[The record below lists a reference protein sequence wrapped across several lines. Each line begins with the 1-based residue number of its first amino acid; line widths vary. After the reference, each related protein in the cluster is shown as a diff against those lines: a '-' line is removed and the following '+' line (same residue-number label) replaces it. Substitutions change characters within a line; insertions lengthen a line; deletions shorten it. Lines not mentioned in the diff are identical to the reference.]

1 MIMKDMTAKIGVSYS
16 TNPNSGDAGREMAQ
30 AARGTSG
37 ADKAGLALVFASTE
51 HDSESLLNGV
61 KSVVGSQCIIAG
73 GTSTGVI
80 TKDYLGYEGFHAGIM
95 AVSDEQTEFR
105 TEVVENINCD
115 EYGAGKKLGRRLAYI
130 NSYNDPALLLFYDGI
145 RNPPSKMQLF
155 NEANPILR
163 GMEEELV
170 KMPAMAG
177 VGVLAGMNMK
187 KTEVWD
193 NQKAYRDSL
202 LSLVLHGNI
211 RLDTT
216 IMHGCKPASDY
227 HTITKASGNLVLEVD
242 SRPAIEVAADYMGDS
257 PHYDWKNSMFFITL
271 GVNRG
276 EKYGP
281 FREEDY
287 VNRMVA
293 GVDEVTGAISLVEG
307 DLREGDEFQ
316 FMRRSI
322 ETDIIS
328 GQARHLLD
336 SLEGREPLCALYISC
351 LGRIKK
357 LFGTEKEEAE
367 EIQATIG
374 SRMPLLGMYSGVEI
388 ARVREK
394 VMPLDWTGVLCIF
407 SRGANKPV

>member
-1 MIMKDMTAKIGVSYS
+1 MKDMTAKIGVSYS
-16 TNPNSGDAGREMAQ
+16 TNPNSGDAGREMAKD
-30 AARGTSG
+30 AMRSSG
-37 ADKAGLALVFASTE
+37 AYKAGLALVFASTE

-61 KSVVGSQCIIAG
+61 KSVVGTKCIIAG

-80 TKDYLGYEGFHAGIM
+80 TNDYLGYEGFHAGIM
-95 AVSDEQTEFR
+95 VVSDEQTEFR

-115 EYGAGKKLGRRLAYI
+115 EYNAGKKLGRRLTFL
-130 NSYNDPALLLFYDGI
+130 NSVDNPALLLIYDGI
-145 RNPPSKMQLF
+145 RNPPTKMNLF
-155 NEANPILR
+155 NEATPILR
-163 GMEEELV
+163 GMEEELG
-170 KMPAMAG
+170 KLPPMAG
-177 VGVLAGMNMK
+177 VGVLVGMNMK

-202 LSLVLHGNI
+202 LSLVLNGSI

-242 SRPAIEVAADYMGDS
+242 NRPALEVAADYMGNTTQ
-257 PHYDWKNSMFFITL
+257 YDWKNSMFFITL

-281 FREEDY
+281 FREEEY
-287 VNRMVA
+287 VNRMVT
-293 GVDEVTGAISLVEG
+293 GVDRETGAISLVEG

-322 ETDIIS
+322 ETDMIS
-328 GQARHLLD
+328 VQAGQLLD
-336 SLEGREPLCALYISC
+336 SLRGRVPLFALYISC
-351 LGRIKK
+351 LGRVKK

-374 SRMPLLGMYSGVEI
+374 SRMPLLGIYSGVEI
-388 ARVREK
+388 AKVKEK
-394 VMPLDWTGVLCIF
+394 VMPLDWTGVLCVF
-407 SRGANKPV
+407 SRGENKPA

>member
-1 MIMKDMTAKIGVSYS
+1 MSTKIGVSFS
-16 TNPNSGDAGREMAQ
+16 TSPGSGDAGREMAQ
-30 AARGTSG
+30 EALRNAGTDS
-37 ADKAGLALVFASTE
+37 AGLALVFASTE
-51 HDSESLLNGV
+51 HDSESLLRGV
-61 KSVVGSQCIIAG
+61 KSIVGNKCIIAG

-80 TKDYLGYEGFHAGIM
+80 TNDYLGYEGFHAGIM
-95 AVSDEQTEFR
+95 VVSDPDISYT

-115 EYGAGKKLGRRLAYI
+115 EYRAGKEMGRRLAFLKNYE
-130 NSYNDPALLLFYDGI
+130 DPALLLIYDGI
-145 RNPPSKMQLF
+145 RNQPTKMNLF
-155 NEANPILR
+155 NEATPILR
-163 GMEEELV
+163 GMEEELG

-177 VGVLAGMNMK
+177 AGVLVGMNMK

-193 NQKAYRDSL
+193 NQKPYRDAL

-227 HTITKASGNLVLEVD
+227 HRITKVSGNMVLEVD
-242 SRPAIEVAADYMGDS
+242 NRPAIEVAADYMGNS
-257 PHYDWKNSMFFITL
+257 TLYDWKNSMFFITL

-287 VNRMVA
+287 VNRMVV
-293 GVDEVTGAISLVEG
+293 GVDEATGAISLVEG
-307 DLREGDEFQ
+307 DLKEGDEFQ

-322 ETDIIS
+322 ETDMIS
-328 GQARHLLD
+328 AQAKQLLD
-336 SLEGREPLCALYISC
+336 SLAGREPLFAFYISC
-351 LGRIKK
+351 LGSVKK
-357 LFGTEKEEAE
+357 LFGTEKEESE
-367 EIQATIG
+367 EIQKTVG
-374 SRMPLLGMYSGVEI
+374 SGIPLLGIYSGVEI

-407 SRGANKPV
+407 SRGDNKTA